1 MTHLLFAILLNQ
13 ADAKKSKG
21 DNNDTST
28 ESTQVA
34 QPKKTKEKA
43 SNVPNDKASQA
54 FAAKL
59 LETTGKGFS
68 PNAMGLTYTAI
79 SFNADNTF
87 RAEGLVSVMDE
98 NMDCVETGTWNM
110 DAASSETTANMDWT
124 ITATDCPSRQAPIQ
138 LRLELVLTGTDA
150 GINGNFR

>member
-1 MTHLLFAILLNQ
+1 MTHLLFAALLNT

-21 DNNDTST
+21 EDNSTST
-28 ESTQVA
+28 DNA
-34 QPKKTKEKA
+34 QTEQATSKKEKA
-43 SNVPNDKASQA
+43 ANVPADKTSQKY
-54 FAAKL
+54 AATL

-68 PNAMGLTYTAI
+68 PNAMGLTYLTI
-79 SFNADNTF
+79 TFHADNTF

-98 NMDCVETGTWNM
+98 EMDCIETGTWNM
-110 DAASSETTANMDWT
+110 DPATSENTANMDWT

-138 LRLELVLTGTDA
+138 LRLEVVLTGTEA